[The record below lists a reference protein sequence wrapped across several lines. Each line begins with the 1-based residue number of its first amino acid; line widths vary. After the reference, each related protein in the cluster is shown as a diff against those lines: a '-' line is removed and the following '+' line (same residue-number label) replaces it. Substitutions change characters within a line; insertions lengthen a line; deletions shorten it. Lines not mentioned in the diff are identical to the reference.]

1 MRRPNWCSR
10 SAASRPRFRVAAGP
24 LVHLIDGPV
33 WVFRAYYSLPEM
45 KAPDGTP
52 TNAAYGYTSTL
63 LKYLTEHEPTHVAVA
78 FDYSMES
85 FRNESFPDY
94 KAQRGEVPD
103 DLEPQWDVCTEV
115 TRALGIPALEV
126 EDYEADDVIATWASQ
141 LVRRGASARVV
152 TTDKDLAQLVRE
164 DGRVTVWDMARESGV
179 DADGVRERFGVDPAQ
194 IPDYLGLVG
203 DSVDNLPGVPG
214 VGSKTAA
221 AALRA
226 FGRIE
231 DVPADPGRWAD
242 VPVRG
247 AERVAGLVE
256 AHREVALRTR
266 ELATLVRDVPGVRA
280 LLREMRWAGANRGEI
295 ETLFENLGWGRIA
308 TRVPRWAVAK
318 KHPNPDGLS

>member
-1 MRRPNWCSR
+1 
-10 SAASRPRFRVAAGP
+10 VADGP

-33 WVFRAYYSLPEM
+33 WVFRAYYALPGM

-52 TNAAYGYTSTL
+52 TNAAYGYTNTL
-63 LKYLTEHEPTHVAVA
+63 LKYLADHEPTHLAVA
-78 FDYSMES
+78 FDYAMES
-85 FRNESFPDY
+85 FRNEQFPAY

-103 DLEPQWDVCTEV
+103 DLEPQWDLCTEA

-126 EDYEADDVIATWASQ
+126 EGYEADDVIATCSTQ
-141 LVRRGASARVV
+141 LVRRGASVRVV

-164 DGRVTVWDMARESGV
+164 DGRVTLWDMAKESGR

-194 IPDYLGLVG
+194 IPDYLGLMG

-221 AALRA
+221 ATLRA

-231 DVPADPGRWAD
+231 EVPADPDRWAG

-247 AERVAGLVE
+247 AERVAGLID
-256 AHREVALRTR
+256 AHRKQALRTR
-266 ELATLVRDVPGVRA
+266 ELATLVGDVPGVRA
-280 LLREMRWAGANRGEI
+280 LLREMHWAGADRREV
-295 ETLFENLGWGRIA
+295 EALFEDLGWGRIA
-308 TRVPRWAVAK
+308 TRVPRWAAAK
-318 KHPNPDGLS
+318 KRPNPGGLP